1 MYKVISISDDEM
13 TRNVEL
19 ENSNTGTIEECFDDS
34 ALISDINFNF
44 ITIGKE
50 YECKIKLFGTVVQNM
65 QNKTVICKII
75 SKNEKVGTKE
85 MVKVLVDNNEYY
97 IPRKK
102 VEKDLDKEEFL
113 FRYTRKDLIQV
124 DNILH
129 SDML

>member
-97 IPRKK
+97 ISRKK

-124 DNILH
+124 DNVLH

>member
-1 MYKVISISDDEM
+1 MHKVISISDDEM

-19 ENSNTGTIEECFDDS
+19 ENSDTGTIEECFDDS

-44 ITIGKE
+44 LTIGKE
-50 YECKIKLFGTVVQNM
+50 YECKIELFGTVVQNM
-65 QNKTVICKII
+65 QDKTVICKIL
-75 SKNEKVGTKE
+75 SKNEMVGTKE
-85 MVKVLVDNNEYY
+85 MVKVLVENNKYY

-102 VEKDLDKEEFL
+102 VEKYLDNEMFF
-113 FRYTRKDLIQV
+113 FRYTRKDLIKV

>member
-34 ALISDINFNF
+34 ALISDINFDF
-44 ITIGKE
+44 ITVGKE

-65 QNKTVICKII
+65 QDKTVICKII
-75 SKNEKVGTKE
+75 SKNEMVGTKK
-85 MVKVLVDNNEYY
+85 MVRVLVDNNEYY
-97 IPRKK
+97 IPQKK
-102 VEKDLDKEEFL
+102 VERYLDKEEF
-113 FRYTRKDLIQV
+113 FFQYTRKDLIQV

>member
-13 TRNVEL
+13 TRNIEL
-19 ENSNTGTIEECFDDS
+19 ENSDTGTIEECFDDS
-34 ALISDINFNF
+34 ALISDINFDF
-44 ITIGKE
+44 LTIGKE

-65 QNKTVICKII
+65 QDKTVICKIL
-75 SKNEKVGTKE
+75 SKNEMVGTKE
-85 MVKVLVDNNEYY
+85 MVKVLVENNKYY

-102 VEKDLDKEEFL
+102 VEKYLDNEMFF
-113 FRYTRKDLIQV
+113 FRYTRKDLIEV

>member
-34 ALISDINFNF
+34 ALISEINFNF

>member
-1 MYKVISISDDEM
+1 MYKVISISDDAM

-34 ALISDINFNF
+34 ALIGDTNFDF

-50 YECKIKLFGTVVQNM
+50 YECKIKLFGTVVQDM
-65 QNKTVICKII
+65 QDKTVICKII
-75 SKNEKVGTKE
+75 SKNEMVGAKK

-102 VEKDLDKEEFL
+102 LKNIWIKKCSF
-113 FRYTRKDLIQV
+113 F
-124 DNILH
+124 NILEKI
-129 SDML
+129 